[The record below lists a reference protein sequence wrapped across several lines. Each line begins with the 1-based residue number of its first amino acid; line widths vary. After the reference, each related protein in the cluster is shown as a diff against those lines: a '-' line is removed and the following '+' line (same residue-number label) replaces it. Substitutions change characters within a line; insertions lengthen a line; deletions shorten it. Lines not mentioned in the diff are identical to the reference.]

1 MKKHGAEEEIYLL
14 VPHNIFAVFSS
25 IFSISEI
32 FIRVSKAVSSTELF
46 LQPSEK
52 YLPEMPLLSLQND
65 MADENLLAVPTISV
79 S

>member
-25 IFSISEI
+25 IFPISEI

-46 LQPSEK
+46 
-52 YLPEMPLLSLQND
+52 
-65 MADENLLAVPTISV
+65 
-79 S
+79 